1 MIRSS
6 ETNKID
12 YDYDNDVIFFYNED
26 KSYDLSIDAE
36 GIILDLSE
44 DNYVMDIE
52 ISNASKRFGVSKSD
66 LRAVKHFE
74 AEINIDRDNIEISMK
89 LEIQKRNRL
98 FDKFFNALALNTMN
112 IPPSR
117 QDMAASC

>member
-12 YDYDNDVIFFYNED
+12 YDYDNDIIFFYNED

>member
-52 ISNASKRFGVSKSD
+52 ISNASKRFDVSKSD

-74 AEINIDRDNIEISMK
+74 AEINIDKDNIEISMK

-98 FDKFFNALALNTMN
+98 FDKFFNTLALNTMN

-117 QDMAASC
+117 HGMAASC

>member
-26 KSYDLSIDAE
+26 KSYDFSIDAE

-52 ISNASKRFGVSKSD
+52 IFNASKRFGVSKSD
-66 LRAVKHFE
+66 LRAVKRFE

-98 FDKFFNALALNTMN
+98 FDKFFNALTLNTMN

-117 QDMAASC
+117 HGMAASC

>member
-26 KSYDLSIDAE
+26 KSYDFSIDAE

-74 AEINIDRDNIEISMK
+74 ADINIDKDNIEISMK

-117 QDMAASC
+117 HGMAASC

>member
-1 MIRSS
+1 M
-6 ETNKID
+6 NKID
-12 YDYDNDVIFFYNED
+12 YDYDSDVIFFYSKN
-26 KSYDLSIDAE
+26 KNYDFSIDTE

-52 ISNASKRFGVSKSD
+52 IFNASKRFGVSKSD
-66 LRAVKHFE
+66 LRAVKRFE

-98 FDKFFNALALNTMN
+98 FDKFFNALTLNTMN

-117 QDMAASC
+117 HGMTASC

>member
-1 MIRSS
+1 MVRSS
-6 ETNKID
+6 EVNKID
-12 YDYDNDVIFFYNED
+12 YDYDNDVIFFYNEN
-26 KSYDLSIDAE
+26 KSYDFSIDTE

-66 LRAVKHFE
+66 LRAVKRFK
-74 AEINIDRDNIEISMK
+74 ADINIDKDNIEISMK
-89 LEIQKRNRL
+89 LEILKRNRL
-98 FDKFFNALALNTMN
+98 FDKFLNALALNTMN

>member
-1 MIRSS
+1 MVRSS
-6 ETNKID
+6 EANKID
-12 YDYDNDVIFFYNED
+12 YDYDNDVIFFYNEN
-26 KSYDLSIDAE
+26 KSYDFSIDTE

-66 LRAVKHFE
+66 LRAVKRFK
-74 AEINIDRDNIEISMK
+74 ADINIDKDNIEISMK